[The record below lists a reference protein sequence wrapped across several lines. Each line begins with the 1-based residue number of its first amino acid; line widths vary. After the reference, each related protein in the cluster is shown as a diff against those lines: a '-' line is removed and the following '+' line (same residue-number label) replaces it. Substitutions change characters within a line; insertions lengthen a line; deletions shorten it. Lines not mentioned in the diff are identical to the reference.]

1 MNDNKTQPGWSIFAA
16 AVIVACVALIL
27 TGCGFGFDAATTG
40 YEDPAVQKLRAE
52 ANATAAIMAAAGQ
65 GTATAK
71 AADVQAEATRT
82 ALGMERD
89 RQDHRQAL
97 QMQPMIL
104 VLAGAGIAVLVI
116 VVGAVLIYRQQAIQ
130 RESTAGNTPILLMLA
145 ERRESERQ
153 MWHALIT
160 MERAVNR
167 LPQSTTQ
174 DVVVY
179 DERGRSRQ

>member
-16 AVIVACVALIL
+16 AVIAVCVALIL

-40 YEDPAVQKLRAE
+40 YEDPAAQRLRAE

-116 VVGAVLIYRQQAIQ
+116 VIGAVLIYRQQGIRRQ
-130 RESTAGNTPILLMLA
+130 ELA
-145 ERRESERQ
+145 RPVPQVAQLPPTVNIVNVLPGTGATSRRE
-153 MWHALIT
+153 MWLEAQ
-160 MERAVNR
+160 RKVNE
-167 LPQSTTQ
+167 
-174 DVVVY
+174 VIVY
-179 DERGRSRQ
+179 NERGSRQ